1 MVPLVHTNL
10 DRASVWKVPE
20 TQIVP
25 CTIGGSSVRV
35 IVKCKP
41 NSQFSIFVKD
51 ARLTIA
57 NGVDAF
63 SASHHPK
70 QPLVSIHWV
79 RVEVKFKADLI
90 TRPPDWDWG
99 DNLVRWNAS
108 EF

>member
-10 DRASVWKVPE
+10 DSASVRKVPE
-20 TQIVP
+20 IQIVP
-25 CTIGGSSVRV
+25 CTIGSSFRV

-51 ARLTIA
+51 AWLTIA
-57 NGVDAF
+57 NGVVVV
-63 SASHHPK
+63 SSSHHPK
-70 QPLVSIHWV
+70 QPLVSINL

>member
-10 DRASVWKVPE
+10 DSASVRKVPE
-20 TQIVP
+20 TQMVACSI
-25 CTIGGSSVRV
+25 IGSSFFVT
-35 IVKCKP
+35 IYCKP
-41 NSQFSIFVKD
+41 NRQSSICVKD

-57 NGVDAF
+57 NGVDIV

-90 TRPPDWDWG
+90 TRQAPR
-99 DNLVRWNAS
+99 LV
-108 EF
+108 

>member
-10 DRASVWKVPE
+10 DRASIWKVPE

-25 CTIGGSSVRV
+25 CTIGSSVRV

-41 NSQFSIFVKD
+41 NRQFSIYVKD

-57 NGVDAF
+57 NEV
-63 SASHHPK
+63 SVSVSTPHHPK
-70 QPLVSIHWV
+70 QPLVSNSWV

-90 TRPPDWDWG
+90 TRPPDWDRC

-108 EF
+108 EL